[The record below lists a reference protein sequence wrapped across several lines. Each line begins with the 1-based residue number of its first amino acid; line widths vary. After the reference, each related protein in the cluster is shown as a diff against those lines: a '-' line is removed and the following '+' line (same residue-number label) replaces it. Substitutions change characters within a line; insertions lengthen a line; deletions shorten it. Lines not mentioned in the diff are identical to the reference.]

1 MEKVIEKGTK
11 IVEEGWL
18 ETEETEQPFTTV
30 AVTGLFKKSLG
41 ASNVHNID
49 GYLLKLNGYK
59 VRLTIE
65 VLDTSKNQIHL

>member
-1 MEKVIEKGTK
+1 MRMGKVIEKGTK

-49 GYLLKLNGYK
+49 EYLLRLNGYK

-65 VLDTSKNQIHL
+65 VLDTPKN